1 MNKYKVKNWIEF
13 YVSLKG
19 VICNLTLNLTIIEYL
34 INKIIWLNLNIKNLG
49 IKWNL
54 KKIVPKYCKEKKKVE
69 PIISLIEWGLTDW
82 GRLLPQLFLALRGS
96 RHCGRSWHFSCG
108 ICIPYF
114 KNGIISLP
122 CDK

>member
-1 MNKYKVKNWIEF
+1 MVEFKYKKLR
-13 YVSLKG
+13 YKLKS
-19 VICNLTLNLTIIEYL
+19 
-34 INKIIWLNLNIKNLG
+34 K
-49 IKWNL
+49 
-54 KKIVPKYCKEKKKVE
+54 KYCTKYCQEKKKVE

-82 GRLLPQLFLALRGS
+82 GRLLPQLFLALCGS